1 MGDQTDLTERVQN
14 RRKRRLKERTNTLTS
29 KGANLMTTATYRGV
43 QYNVEDRKLNVLQMI
58 KDQIEKEQRRKAA
71 QLASLK

>member
-1 MGDQTDLTERVQN
+1 
-14 RRKRRLKERTNTLTS
+14 
-29 KGANLMTTATYRGV
+29 MTTATYRGV

>member
-1 MGDQTDLTERVQN
+1 
-14 RRKRRLKERTNTLTS
+14 
-29 KGANLMTTATYRGV
+29 MTTATYRGV
-43 QYNVEDRKLNVLQMI
+43 KYNVEDRKLNFLQLI